1 MPVTVLQAP
10 LALALT
16 AGSLVLLCSA
26 SKSPLRS
33 VVSHI
38 QSFFFL
44 KFPVTID
51 PLAMQSCFSLC
62 VLYLHQS
69 WDRVAG
75 YTLSPLKIIMK
86 CSEFPCSGN
95 FGQTP
100 VAFSLFT
107 FRM

>member
-10 LALALT
+10 PALALT

-33 VVSHI
+33 LISHI

-51 PLAMQSCFSLC
+51 PLAMQSCFFPLHIVPPS
-62 VLYLHQS
+62 VLGQS
-69 WDRVAG
+69 G
-75 YTLSPLKIIMK
+75 GIY
-86 CSEFPCSGN
+86 
-95 FGQTP
+95 P
-100 VAFSLFT
+100 VPFKNNNE
-107 FRM
+107 MQ